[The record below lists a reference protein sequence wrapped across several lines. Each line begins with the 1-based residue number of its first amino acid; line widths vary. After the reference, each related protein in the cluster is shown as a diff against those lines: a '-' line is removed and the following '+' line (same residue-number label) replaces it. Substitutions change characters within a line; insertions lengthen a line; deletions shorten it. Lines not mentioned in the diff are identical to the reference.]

1 MQRFFILFLL
11 LTPFFSNAQDCKSD
25 FFPYTKGMRYSF
37 DNYDKK
43 GKLQSSSSSEVLSV
57 TQVRD
62 SLKATIKSQTFNE
75 KGKEVGAGTV
85 ETICAKGLV
94 YIDLRAMLS
103 GDLTRAFKDGE
114 VTVSGTPLEMP
125 SKLSPGQTL
134 PGGDLTMSLKS
145 GGIQL
150 MKMTFVI
157 SNRKVETKESITLK
171 AGTFEAYKI
180 SYDMEVNAIISRT
193 IHVVQWMAPGVGLVK
208 SENYDKNGKSE
219 GWMELSK
226 FGQ

>member
-1 MQRFFILFLL
+1 MQRFFVLIFLFSPLFAL
-11 LTPFFSNAQDCKSD
+11 AQDCKSE
-25 FFPYTKGMRYSF
+25 FFPYMKGVKYSF

-75 KGKEVGAGTV
+75 KGKEVSAGTV
-85 ETICAKGLV
+85 ETVCAKGLV
-94 YIDLRAMLS
+94 FIDLRSMLS

-114 VTVSGTPLEMP
+114 ITVSGTPLEMP
-125 SKLSPGQTL
+125 ATLSPGQTL

-145 GGIQL
+145 GGIQI

-157 SNRKVETKESITLK
+157 SNRKVETKESITVK
-171 AGTFEAYKI
+171 AGTFDAYKI
-180 SYDMEVNAIISRT
+180 SYDMEVNAIFSRT
-193 IHVVQWMAPGVGLVK
+193 IHVVQWMAPGVGMVK
-208 SENYDKNGKSE
+208 SENYDKAGKSE